1 MKKILT
7 WLADALTFSVKP
19 KKPAAQAAGPTQ
31 ADVDR
36 LLQRLEEKEAKYV
49 ELNQEYTR
57 LLGHREAVLKER
69 DALSAEVER
78 LGTCLASAHK
88 RGVEITNYAADLE
101 QKFTRPFEARETAA
115 APPWEDE
122 DRNNLRIFL
131 GTNTGQRL
139 CQGMNYWAQFKE
151 QAATLTTEN
160 QAYQCGTAAGYRH
173 FGTFVLHTLSADIR
187 PQQDEDTRTRH
198 GADDLRER
206 HAP

>member
-1 MKKILT
+1 MR
-7 WLADALTFSVKP
+7 ADQP
-19 KKPAAQAAGPTQ
+19 AGPDEVT
-31 ADVDR
+31 AYLVKELKAARELVDR
-36 LLQRLEEKEAKYV
+36 LTAAQESLRKQFDASDNDRVKASVRAAAEMEQLRAK
-49 ELNQEYTR
+49 L
-57 LLGHREAVLKER
+57 
-69 DALSAEVER
+69 
-78 LGTCLASAHK
+78 
-88 RGVEITNYAADLE
+88 
-101 QKFTRPFEARETAA
+101 TRPFEARETAA
-115 APPWEDE
+115 APAWEDE